1 MEANAMQNLE
11 ERMKKTIEST
21 RRTLSTIR
29 TGRATPDLLSRIT
42 VDYYGSM
49 VPISQVANISVV
61 EGNILLINVFDANAI
76 ENVERA
82 IMKSDLGVTPQR
94 DGIVIRLILPDL
106 TAERRQELAKI
117 VKKQGE
123 ESKISLRNIRQD
135 FLNEKK
141 KDDSV
146 TDDDVKHFTGKAQ
159 EIIDKYNREV
169 EEVIKD
175 KEKEILSV

>member
-1 MEANAMQNLE
+1 MQNLE